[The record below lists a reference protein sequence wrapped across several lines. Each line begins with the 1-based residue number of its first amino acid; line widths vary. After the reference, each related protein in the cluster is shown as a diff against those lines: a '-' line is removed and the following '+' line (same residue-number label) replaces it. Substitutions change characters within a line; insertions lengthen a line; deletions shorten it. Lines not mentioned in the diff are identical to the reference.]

1 MRRAPRAI
9 LITGAGGFVGMAL
22 AKMLVARGDRVS
34 HYSRREYAALGA
46 MGVTQHVGVL
56 EDTCALARAMK
67 GCDAVA
73 HVAARAGV
81 WGTLG
86 DFWRPNVL
94 GTRAVL
100 AACRQ
105 AGVTSLVVTS
115 SPSVVFHPGGHEG
128 ADESEPYPDRHG
140 SLYSRTKAIAEREAL
155 EANGNDLA
163 VTALRPHL
171 VWGPGDPHLLPRLYS
186 RARAGRLVRLGSGGL
201 VDTTC
206 VANAA
211 HAHVLALDAL
221 APGAPCAGKAYF
233 IANGEPLPLWD
244 LIDRLLAAEGLPPVR
259 RTAPVAVA
267 KAIATM
273 AECLWGCFSLPGEP
287 PTTRFV
293 VDELSSPHWY
303 SLEAARRDLGYQP
316 VVTLEQGLAELART
330 RVGVAP
336 LAR

>member
-1 MRRAPRAI
+1 MMARQPRAI
-9 LITGAGGFVGMAL
+9 LITGAGGFVGMVL
-22 AKMLVARGDRVS
+22 AKMLVARGDRVR
-34 HYSRREYAALGA
+34 HFSRREYPALGELGIA
-46 MGVTQHVGVL
+46 QHVGEL
-56 EDTCALARAMK
+56 DDTGALARAME

-86 DFWRPNVL
+86 DFWQPNVL

-105 AGVTSLVVTS
+105 AGVRALVVTS

-128 ADESEPYPDRHG
+128 ADESEPYPARHG

-155 EANGNDLA
+155 DADSPELA

-171 VWGPGDPHLLPRLYS
+171 VWGPADPHLLPRLYS
-186 RARAGRLVRLGSGGL
+186 RARAGRLARLGSGGL

-221 APGAPCAGKAYF
+221 VPGAPCAGKAYF
-233 IANGEPLPLWD
+233 IANGEPLPLWE
-244 LIDRLLAAEGLPPVR
+244 LIDRLLLAGGLPPVS
-259 RTAPVAVA
+259 RTAPVALA
-267 KAIATM
+267 KAIATV
-273 AECLWGCFSLPGEP
+273 AECVWGCFSLPGEP

-316 VVTLEQGLAELART
+316 IVSLEQGLTELAR
-330 RVGVAP
+330 
-336 LAR
+336 ARPGFTGA

>member
-1 MRRAPRAI
+1 MMARGVARTI
-9 LITGAGGFVGMAL
+9 LITGAGGFVGLAL
-22 AKMLVARGDRVS
+22 AKMLVARGDRVR
-34 HYSRREYAALGA
+34 HFSRREYAVLGRF
-46 MGVTQHVGVL
+46 GVAQHVGEL
-56 EDTCALARAMK
+56 ENTRALAEAMR

-105 AGVTSLVVTS
+105 AGVRSLVVTS

-128 ADESEPYPDRHG
+128 ADESEPYPSHHG

-155 EANGNDLA
+155 AANGPDLA

-186 RARAGRLVRLGSGGL
+186 RARSGRLARLGSGGV

-206 VANAA
+206 VENAA
-211 HAHVLALDAL
+211 YAHVLALDAV
-221 APGAPCAGKAYF
+221 APGSACAGKAYF

-244 LIDRLLAAEGLPPVR
+244 LIDQLLAAGGLPPVKL
-259 RTAPVAVA
+259 TVPVPLARV
-267 KAIATM
+267 IATV
-273 AECLWGCFSLPGEP
+273 AECLWGCLPLPGEP

-303 SLEAARRDLGYQP
+303 SLDAARRDLGYRP
-316 VVTLEQGLAELART
+316 IVSLEQGLAELART
-330 RVGVAP
+330 RPGTTAV
-336 LAR
+336 